1 MLNNQIKEVCH
12 FKWHTLTKLFIT
24 IFFLQTML
32 SCQKEITYESEFVPS
47 LVVNAIYTNEK
58 PFTFHFST
66 TSLIFDPYVTIT
78 DSLHF
83 IFYADSNIVLDTTFV
98 SDSLF
103 TNILPRPDVHYS
115 FELRSANFETLF
127 STDTLPNLVAIEKA
141 TLKEGVGIDPY
152 GDYISEAAVT
162 FQDPE
167 GERNYY
173 ELLIFAGEEPY
184 IFWRYNGEEQYYDP
198 VLLNEG
204 DKDYY
209 PASYFF
215 SDELF
220 NGNEYTIRIRRSGQS
235 NNSNGTGKIYSSLRS
250 VSKSYYLYRKYYTRH
265 AHNQQTGIGSLD
277 DFLYMGEPQNMYTN
291 IENGY
296 GIFAG
301 FQESSS
307 KLEIIE

>member
-1 MLNNQIKEVCH
+1 MIKTTLKVCH

-24 IFFLQTML
+24 IFFLQTLL
-32 SCQKEITYESEFVPS
+32 SCQKEITYESELKPS

-83 IFYADSNIVLDTTFV
+83 IFYADNKIVLDTSFI
-98 SDSLF
+98 SDSLV

-115 FELRSANFETLF
+115 FEVRSPSFETL
-127 STDTLPNLVAIEKA
+127 SAADSLPKIIDIKEATIKA
-141 TLKEGVGIDPY
+141 PVGIDQY
-152 GDYISEAAVT
+152 GEAISEAAIT
-162 FQDPE
+162 FQDLE

-173 ELLIFAGEEPY
+173 ELLIYSLAGIGRNYWISDGEE
-184 IFWRYNGEEQYYDP
+184 IIYDP
-198 VLLNEG
+198 VILNEG
-204 DKDYY
+204 DKDYS
-209 PASYFF
+209 PKSYFF

-220 NGNEYTIRIRRSGQS
+220 DGSEYTIHIRK
-235 NNSNGTGKIYSSLRS
+235 TGYGKGIKTGATLRS
-250 VSKSYYLYRKYYTRH
+250 VSKNYYLYRKYYTRH
-265 AHNQQTGIGSLD
+265 AHNQQTGVESRD

-301 FQESSS
+301 FQETATV
-307 KLEIIE
+307 LVEIE